1 MAFVFKEPELK
12 EGMKESTF
20 ECKRD
25 ELTIR
30 GTEYRPEGDNLP
42 IAIVSHGFMGYQDT
56 VKYYTSI
63 LAGMGYAAYCF
74 DFNGGGVAVKNI
86 SDGKTKDM
94 SVVTEVADLEAVIDY
109 VSTLPYVNKNKIV
122 LMGCSQGAFVSAI
135 VAAKNKYPV
144 DKLALF
150 YPAVS
155 IPDDARN
162 GRMILAT
169 FDPKNVPETFLC
181 GPMEL
186 GRRYVTD
193 VIDMDAFEMIKGY
206 KGKVCIVHGTDDKVV
221 NVTYS
226 KRAAETYKSFGA
238 DVTLHIIDGGEHVF
252 SPEHDVIAVEKLK
265 EFIEKD

>member
-1 MAFVFKEPELK
+1 MAFVFKGPELN
-12 EGMKESTF
+12 EGVKESTF

-56 VKYYTSI
+56 VKYYTSV
-63 LAGMGYAAYCF
+63 LANMGYAAYCF
-74 DFNGGGVAVKNI
+74 DFNGGGVAVKSI
-86 SDGKTKDM
+86 SDGKTTDM
-94 SVVTEVADLEAVIDY
+94 SVLTEIADLEAVINY
-109 VSTLPYVNKNKIV
+109 VSSLPYVNKDKIL
-122 LMGCSQGAFVSAI
+122 LMGCSQGGFVSAI
-135 VAAKNKYPV
+135 VAAKNKYAV

-150 YPAVS
+150 YPAMS
-155 IPDDARN
+155 IPDDARS

-193 VIDMDAFEMIKGY
+193 VIDMDAFKEISGY
-206 KGKVCIVHGTDDKVV
+206 KGKVCIVHGSADKIV
-221 NVTYS
+221 NVSYS
-226 KRAAETYKSFGA
+226 ERAAETYKNSGA
-238 DVTLHIIDGGEHVF
+238 DVFLHIIDGGEHVF
-252 SPEHDVIAVEKLK
+252 SGEYDEIATQKLK
-265 EFIEKD
+265 EFVEG